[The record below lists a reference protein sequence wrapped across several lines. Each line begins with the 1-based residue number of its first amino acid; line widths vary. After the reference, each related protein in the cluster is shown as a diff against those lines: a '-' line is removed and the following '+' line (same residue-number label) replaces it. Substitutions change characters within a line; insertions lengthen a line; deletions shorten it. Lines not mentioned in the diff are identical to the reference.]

1 MGLKP
6 LLGHY
11 KGKIAHGG
19 CPQGCAEDAAAAT
32 NPSTDPTQARVE
44 ETGTNYPFAV
54 QSYRLHLFPLRNQTG
69 QLSVLIPADNHNLSC
84 LLLLPFPQSQPL
96 LSLAHTYTDL
106 LPLPRLEL
114 RLTSG
119 AFLVWFYLLFY
130 SC

>member
-96 LSLAHTYTDL
+96 LSLAHTYMDL

-114 RLTSG
+114 
-119 AFLVWFYLLFY
+119 
-130 SC
+130 